1 MTAAL
6 RSLADVDWE
15 TWRAKDPAT
24 LVFAVKDGRILLIR
38 KKRGLGAG
46 KVNGPGGRL
55 EDGETPAECAVREMK
70 EELGVTPT
78 GLRYCGESRFQ
89 FVDGYS
95 IHVFV
100 FLAAGLKGTPV
111 ETDEAVPMWTPLD
124 RIPWE
129 EMWEDDPL
137 WIPLM
142 LEGKGFQARFLFDGD
157 TMLDWDVLELAEPL
171 PESPSAP
178 A

>member
-1 MTAAL
+1 
-6 RSLADVDWE
+6 
-15 TWRAKDPAT
+15 
-24 LVFAVKDGRILLIR
+24 
-38 KKRGLGAG
+38 
-46 KVNGPGGRL
+46 
-55 EDGETPAECAVREMK
+55 
-70 EELGVTPT
+70 
-78 GLRYCGESRFQ
+78 
-89 FVDGYS
+89 
-95 IHVFV
+95 
-100 FLAAGLKGTPV
+100 V

-157 TMLDWDVLELAEPL
+157 TMVDWDVLELAEPL